1 MVHTIFV
8 LRMPF
13 NSRVIM
19 SKSTKVL
26 RSVYVSCVTAGGLMA
41 GGSYSG
47 AHSFT
52 RRSFSIV
59 MVAASIDM
67 RFLRAMSRSPRGRV
81 SDSEGS
87 AKTPPLCEGME
98 GGYEGRL
105 RKTGTPIQANVGDQ
119 CKRDAIN
126 GVVYY
131 HRRVA

>member
-87 AKTPPLCEGME
+87 AKTPPLCEAREWREVTRGDFVKRE
-98 GGYEGRL
+98 L
-105 RKTGTPIQANVGDQ
+105 RYRQTWVINVSAMQ
-119 CKRDAIN
+119 
-126 GVVYY
+126 
-131 HRRVA
+131 